1 MWQPASMLQV
11 SMNLFMPN
19 LINGWMKEKVVS
31 LTFSCSRS
39 MSCCIDSLT
48 LQESVFSTSS
58 GASGFSYSESI
69 PVKPD
74 TWRKQSQ
81 LIYGIAKSVPQLAW
95 ITIAEYETICHL
107 QKGCDFINVAGKVI
121 SIHWVSGSHTLS
133 VIGKST
139 IQLVVQSSPEVPPHV
154 HLNSN
159 PIVSWVFSSTTVDRP
174 SNPRGPC
181 TSGWKHCTSH
191 TT

>member
-1 MWQPASMLQV
+1 MEKREHPRGWLRWIRIQGCESGGHTAVRRYYFGNVNPNLNVWRHCPLVVEIKRDSMLPCYRFQFICLYQT
-11 SMNLFMPN
+11 SPMDGWM
-19 LINGWMKEKVVS
+19 NGWMKEEVVS

-81 LIYGIAKSVPQLAW
+81 FIQKIDELSPSIGMNNNSW
-95 ITIAEYETICHL
+95 IWNNVICSFAERLWLH
-107 QKGCDFINVAGKVI
+107 
-121 SIHWVSGSHTLS
+121 
-133 VIGKST
+133 
-139 IQLVVQSSPEVPPHV
+139 
-154 HLNSN
+154 
-159 PIVSWVFSSTTVDRP
+159 
-174 SNPRGPC
+174 
-181 TSGWKHCTSH
+181 
-191 TT
+191 